1 MPKGS
6 NLRKRGRMKDF
17 VYYSPTKFVFGH
29 GVEEGIGAEAAARGF
44 KKALL
49 VYGKGSVVRSGLL
62 DRVKASLSEA
72 GVASAELAGVRPNP
86 EIASVREGIDI
97 VRAEGVDLIVPVG
110 GGSAIDCAKAVAFGS
125 LYDGD
130 VWDFFCGKAVVER
143 ALPIFCVLT
152 IPAAG
157 SEASSS
163 CVISNDELHAK
174 RGTNGDAFR
183 PMVSFM
189 NPELTFTLPAFQ
201 TAAGVTDMIAHIC
214 ERWFSGVGP
223 VPVTDNIAAGLIRAL
238 MDATPTVLDDPE
250 DYDAR
255 ATIMWTGM
263 LAHND
268 IAGCG
273 RSLNPTGRA
282 GGWESHGLEHE
293 MSAFDTSITHGAGLA
308 VIMPAWMRYVWRED
322 PSRFLQFAADV
333 FDIEPI
339 DDTDEAVE
347 DAVTAA
353 IDELQAFFA
362 DLGMPVTMGELGL
375 KEENVDAIVETLRAT
390 KGDVFGAFK
399 KITMEDAKAIYL
411 SAFNDPALP
420 SSEDYDDEEDEDEE

>member
-1 MPKGS
+1 M
-6 NLRKRGRMKDF
+6 NDF
-17 VYYSPTKFVFGH
+17 TYYSPTEFVFGR
-29 GVEEGIGAEAAARGF
+29 GVEQDVGAKAASRGF

-62 DRVKASLSEA
+62 DRVKTSLEAA
-72 GVASAELAGVRPNP
+72 GVSCADLAGVRPNP
-86 EIASVREGIDI
+86 EVASVREGIRL
-97 VRAEGVDLIVPVG
+97 VREAGVDCIVPVG
-110 GGSAIDCAKAVAFGS
+110 GGSVIDCAKAIAFGA

-143 ALPIFCVLT
+143 ALPILCVLT

-174 RGTNGDAFR
+174 RGANGDAFR
-183 PMVSFM
+183 PAVAFM
-189 NPELTFTLPAFQ
+189 NPEITFTLPPYQ

-214 ERWFSGVGP
+214 ERWFSGVGA
-223 VPVTDNIAAGLIRAL
+223 VPVTDHIAAGLIRTL
-238 MDATPTVLDDPE
+238 IDAAPRVLDDPE

-255 ATIMWTGM
+255 ADIMWAGM

-273 RSLNPTGRA
+273 RALAPTGRA

-322 PSRFLQFAADV
+322 PSRFLQFALDV

-339 DDTDEAVE
+339 DESAEAVE

-353 IDELQAFFA
+353 IDELQAFFV
-362 DLGMPVTMGELGL
+362 DMGMPKTMGELGL
-375 KEENVDAIVETLRAT
+375 HEQDIDAIVETLRAT
-390 KGDVFGAFK
+390 KGDTFGAFK
-399 KITMEDAKAIYL
+399 TLTMDDAKAIYL
-411 SAFNDPALP
+411 SAFADPALP
-420 SSEDYDDEEDEDEE
+420 SLEEAGEDGE

>member
-1 MPKGS
+1 M
-6 NLRKRGRMKDF
+6 NDF
-17 VYYSPTKFVFGH
+17 IYYSPTEFVFGR
-29 GVEEGIGAEAAARGF
+29 GVEEGVGAKAAARGF

-62 DRVKASLSEA
+62 DRVKASLDAA
-72 GVASAELAGVRPNP
+72 GVAHVDLAGVRPNP
-86 EIASVREGIDI
+86 EVASVREGIRM
-97 VRAEGVDLIVPVG
+97 VREQQADLILPVG
-110 GGSAIDCAKAVAFGS
+110 GGSAIDCAKAVAFGA

-130 VWDFFCGKAVVER
+130 VWDFFCGKAKVER

-183 PMVSFM
+183 PAVAFM
-189 NPELTFTLPAFQ
+189 NPEITFTLPAYQ

-223 VPVTDNIAAGLIRAL
+223 VPVTDNIASGLIRAL
-238 MDATPTVLDDPE
+238 VDAAPRVLENPE

-255 ATIMWTGM
+255 ADIMWAGM

-273 RSLNPTGRA
+273 RSLAPTGRA

-322 PSRFLQFAADV
+322 PSRFLQFALDV
-333 FDIEPI
+333 FDIEPV
-339 DDTDEAVE
+339 DESDEAVE

-353 IDELQAFFA
+353 IDELQAFFV
-362 DLGMPVTMGELGL
+362 DMGMPKTMGELGL
-375 KEENVDAIVETLRAT
+375 REEDVDAIVETLRAT

-399 KITMEDAKAIYL
+399 KISMEDAKAIYL
-411 SAFNDPALP
+411 SAFVDPALP
-420 SSEDYDDEEDEDEE
+420 ALDEDEAEEA